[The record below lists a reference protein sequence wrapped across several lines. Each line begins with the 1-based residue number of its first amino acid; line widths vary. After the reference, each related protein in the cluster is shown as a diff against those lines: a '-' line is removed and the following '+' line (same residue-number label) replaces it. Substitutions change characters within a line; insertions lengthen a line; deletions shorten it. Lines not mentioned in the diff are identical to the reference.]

1 MTNHRPVKIVTD
13 SAADLPR
20 ELAKE
25 LDITVVPL
33 LVRMGDK
40 SFRDGVDIS
49 GEQFYRELEATR
61 SVTTTSL
68 PTLASFEEAYRRLT
82 SQGCDIVS
90 IHMSSKISGTFNA
103 ALIASTSDGVPADRI
118 AIV

>member
-1 MTNHRPVKIVTD
+1 
-13 SAADLPR
+13 
-20 ELAKE
+20 
-25 LDITVVPL
+25 
-33 LVRMGDK
+33 
-40 SFRDGVDIS
+40 
-49 GEQFYRELEATR
+49 
-61 SVTTTSL
+61 VTTPSL

-118 AIV
+118 AIVDSRTISMAEGWVAVRTAEAAREGKSLDEIESLAIAASRRARVFGALDTLEYV